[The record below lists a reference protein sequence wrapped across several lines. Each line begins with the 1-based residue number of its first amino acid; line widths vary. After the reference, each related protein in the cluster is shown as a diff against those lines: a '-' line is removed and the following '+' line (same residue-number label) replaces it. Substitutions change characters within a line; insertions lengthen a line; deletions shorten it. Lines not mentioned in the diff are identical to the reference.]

1 MSVATC
7 ETLLPCCRA
16 HGVEARRLLQDSQQ
30 LADAPRTLWRS
41 NDEERDPR
49 TQKGGPTGTEVSL
62 IC

>member
-1 MSVATC
+1 MSVAAC
-7 ETLLPCCRA
+7 ETLLPRPWR
-16 HGVEARRLLQDSQQ
+16 EARRLLQDSQQ